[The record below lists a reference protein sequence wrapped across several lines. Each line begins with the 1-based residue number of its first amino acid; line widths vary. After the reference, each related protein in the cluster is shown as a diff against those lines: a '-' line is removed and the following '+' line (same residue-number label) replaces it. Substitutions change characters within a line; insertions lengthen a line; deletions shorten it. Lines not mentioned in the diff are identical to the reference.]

1 MCIFIVLYFNDSDSI
16 TTRDFWHADNNLR
29 EPDAYENTTKTFS
42 GQSNHGYS
50 PPERHSVIVE
60 VNPLYATPTIQRKK
74 ATGENSNQEEPENE
88 AVVVKERDSNEAD
101 SDADPRYVMHDP
113 NKRDDGHVNSNPE
126 PVYAAADKKVR
137 DVNKAGSQAD
147 PGYATPD
154 LNRRDVGRVD
164 SYPEPDYEAVDRK
177 RGLFDKAD
185 CQADPGYATP
195 DLNRNDEDRV
205 DSYLGPG
212 YEIPDVKKKE
222 VNGATSD
229 AVYSVPDNNRKEV
242 DPHGSIADSDVRNKE
257 DDNAGHSTPKIK
269 RIEIN
274 GVLYTLPDKSKSTKK
289 VEKKVKHPKQVV
301 VIIDVKM

>member
-16 TTRDFWHADNNLR
+16 TTRDFWHTDNNLR
-29 EPDAYENTTKTFS
+29 EPDAYENTTETFS

-50 PPERHSVIVE
+50 PQERHSVIVE

-74 ATGENSNQEEPENE
+74 VTGESSNQEEPEYE

-101 SDADPRYVMHDP
+101 SDADP
-113 NKRDDGHVNSNPE
+113 E
-126 PVYAAADKKVR
+126 PVCAAADKKIR

-154 LNRRDVGRVD
+154 LHRRDEDRVD
-164 SYPEPDYEAVDRK
+164 PYPEPDYEAVDRT
-177 RGLFDKAD
+177 RRLVDKAD

-205 DSYLGPG
+205 NSYPGPG

-229 AVYSVPDNNRKEV
+229 AVYTVPDNNRKEV

-257 DDNAGHSTPKIK
+257 DDNAGHSTPNVK

-301 VIIDVKM
+301 VIINVKM